1 MVLKRITKSFQAV
14 NIYMYPYIYTYI
26 LDLLSACHYFAKY
39 YWYFINP
46 IVSVPREGPCA
57 QIVFDKDKSEIQ
69 KQNLSNL
76 KSGESAND
84 LWLLLNVL
92 LYNKENI

>member
-1 MVLKRITKSFQAV
+1 MLT
-14 NIYMYPYIYTYI
+14 N
-26 LDLLSACHYFAKY
+26 
-39 YWYFINP
+39 
-46 IVSVPREGPCA
+46 PREGPSA

-84 LWLLLNVL
+84 LWLLLNEL
-92 LYNKENI
+92 LCNKENI